1 MVFSFG
7 LCAAKSGF
15 RYDVNSWSR
24 ASASS
29 VYRGFFHFS
38 CIFREH
44 KKKCKKGGKHP
55 VILCCFVG
63 LLLLDKL
70 LEARFRFDLLV
81 RTTISKHGSR
91 FDSSSWYDL
100 AKSNDDYHIK
110 GSQINQAGR
119 TQSDLNHLT
128 QHTNICISY
137 MYAQLLQ

>member
-1 MVFSFG
+1 MFSFG

-55 VILCCFVG
+55 VILCYFVVAASG
-63 LLLLDKL
+63 SKISLRS
-70 LEARFRFDLLV
+70 ARANV
-81 RTTISKHGSR
+81 RRTISKHGSR
-91 FDSSSWYDL
+91 FDSSPWYDL
-100 AKSNDDYHIK
+100 AKSNNDYHIK
-110 GSQINQAGR
+110 GSQINQADR

-128 QHTNICISY
+128 QQHTNIYFPRPTST
-137 MYAQLLQ
+137 Q